1 MTKVINVGVQHL
13 RKEGYWDLLEWLKK
27 PEHIYIGRC
36 SGHVKG
42 ADKSFWYNP
51 FSVKK
56 YGRDK
61 CLEMYKHYVM
71 NNPEMMSKIEGL
83 DGKTL
88 GCWCHPEK
96 CHGDILIEIL
106 HNLLKEKEKERVRV
120 NKKIKNNGLKSAAEI
135 ILA

>member
-1 MTKVINVGVQHL
+1 MTRVINIRVKDL

-27 PEHIYIGRC
+27 PEHIYIGRYN
-36 SGHVKG
+36 SMIKG
-42 ADKSFWYNP
+42 ADHSFWHNP
-51 FSVKK
+51 FTLKH

-61 CLEMYKHYVM
+61 CLEMYKNYVL
-71 NNPEMMSKIEGL
+71 NNTEMLSRIKEL
-83 DGKTL
+83 DGKIL

-106 HNLLKEKEKERVRV
+106 NQVKEKEKHITK
-120 NKKIKNNGLKSAAEI
+120 NIKPGLKSAKEI